1 MPKRTDISTIL
12 IIGAGPI
19 IIGQACEFDYSGTQA
34 CKALREEGYRI
45 VLVNSNPATIMTDP
59 DMADRT
65 YVEPITPEIVAK
77 IIEKERGDR
86 SKGFALLP
94 TMGGQ
99 TALNCALS
107 LQQLGVLEK
116 YDVEMI
122 GATAHAIDKAEDREL
137 FRQAMTKIGLD
148 TPKSRLANAS
158 DVKKAHKEEYNRQ
171 IERVTAEHADAVLR
185 EKALDAFKRD
195 WESNEPERKRRYIS
209 KGLTEAIEAIDEIGL
224 PAIIRPSFTMGGTG
238 GGIAYD
244 REEFI
249 DIVQNGLDASPTTEV
264 LIEESVLGWKEYE
277 MEVVRDKADN
287 CIIVCSI
294 ENIDPMGVHTG
305 DSITVAPALT
315 LTDKEY
321 QIMRDAS
328 LAVLREIGVETGG
341 SNVQFA
347 VNPADGRMIV
357 IEMNPRVSRSSA
369 LASKATGFPIAKVA
383 AKLAVGYTLDEIEN
397 DITGGATPASFEP
410 TIDYVV
416 TKVPRFAFEKFPGAE
431 PVLTTAMKSV
441 GESMAIGRTFA
452 ESLQKALRS
461 LETGLNGLDEVEIEG
476 LGMGDDW
483 NVLRARL
490 SKQTPDRLLV
500 VGQALRMGMS
510 SEEIFEA
517 CKIDPWF
524 IARLKEIV
532 DLEAKVRKHGLPDN
546 AASLRMVKAAGF
558 SDMRLASLAG
568 VQENDVRAL
577 RHKLDVRPVFKR
589 IDTCAAEF
597 ASPTAYMYSTYETPF
612 AGEPACESRPTD
624 KRKIVILGGGPNR
637 IGQGIEFD
645 YCCCHACFAL
655 SDAGFET
662 IMINCNPETVST
674 DYDTS
679 DRLYFEP
686 LTQEDV
692 LEILA
697 KEKQNGELVGVIVQ
711 FGGQTPL
718 KLAHALQEAGI
729 PILGTSVDSIDLAED
744 RDRFKRILDKLHLKQ
759 PKNGIAYSVEQAR
772 IIAAELGL
780 PLVVRPSYVLGGRA
794 MAIIRDEGALQD
806 YLLDT
811 LPSLI
816 PAEVKSRYPNDKTGQ
831 INTVLGKNP
840 LLFDR
845 YLADA
850 IEIDV
855 DCLCD
860 GKDVFIAG
868 IMEHIEEAGIHSGD
882 SACSLPPRS
891 LSKETLAT
899 LEEQTRKMALALEV
913 GGLMNVQ
920 YALKDG
926 EIYVLEV
933 NPRASRT
940 VPFVAKVIGKP
951 IAKIASRIMAG
962 ESLASFGLKAEEL
975 GHVAVKEAVFP
986 FARFPGVDTVL
997 GPEMRST
1004 GEVMGLDRSFEVA
1017 FAKSQLGGGVK
1028 VPTSGTVF
1036 VSVREADKPRVLET
1050 MRMLS
1055 GLGFKIVATGGTAR
1069 FLEKNGVPALK
1080 INKVS
1085 EGRPHVVDMIKNGGI
1100 QLVFNTTEGAQ
1111 ALADSRSLRR
1121 AALLHKAPYYT
1132 TLAGAVAAAQGI
1144 KAYKGGDLEVR
1155 ALQDYFA

>member
-1 MPKRTDISTIL
+1 MPKRTDISSIL

-34 CKALREEGYRI
+34 CKALKEEGYRI

-59 DMADRT
+59 DLADAT

-77 IIEKERGDR
+77 IIEKERPD
-86 SKGFALLP
+86 AILP

-107 LQQLGVLEK
+107 LQAMGVLDK
-116 YDVEMI
+116 FGVEMI
-122 GATAHAIDKAEDREL
+122 GATAEAIDKAEDRQL
-137 FRQAMTKIGLD
+137 FREAMTKIGLES
-148 TPKSRLANAS
+148 PASRLANAS
-158 DVKKAHKEEYNRQ
+158 PLKKKHKAEYQAEVAR
-171 IERVTAEHADAVLR
+171 IEALDIDDA
-185 EKALDAFKRD
+185 EKARLKTEFGLKWAAG
-195 WESNEPERKRRYIS
+195 ESERRKRCQEYAL
-209 KGLTEAIEAIDEIGL
+209 GEALMALAEIGL
-224 PAIIRPSFTMGGTG
+224 PAIIRPSFTLGGTG
-238 GGIAYD
+238 GGIAYN
-244 REEFI
+244 REEFL
-249 DIVQNGLDASPTTEV
+249 DIVERGLDASPTGEV
-264 LIEESVLGWKEYE
+264 LVEESVLGWKEFE
-277 MEVVRDKADN
+277 MEVVRDKNDN

-328 LAVLREIGVETGG
+328 IAVLREIGVETGG

-347 VNPADGRMIV
+347 INPETGRMVV

-383 AKLAVGYTLDEIEN
+383 ARLAVGYTLDEIAN

-416 TKVPRFAFEKFPGAE
+416 TKIPRFAFEKFPGAE
-431 PVLTTAMKSV
+431 PTLTTAMKSV
-441 GESMAIGRTFA
+441 GEAMAIGRSFP

-461 LETGLNGLDEVEIEG
+461 LETGLTGLDEIEIEG
-476 LGMGDDW
+476 LGKGDDR
-483 NVLRARL
+483 NSIKAAIGRP
-490 SKQTPDRLLV
+490 TPDRLLKV
-500 VGQALRMGMS
+500 AQAMRLGMS
-510 SEEIFEA
+510 LDEIYA
-517 CKIDPWF
+517 SCKIDRWF
-524 IARLKEIV
+524 LEQISDIVTTERQVQKFGLPTTAGVFRRLKAMGFSDDRLGVLAGKSE
-532 DLEAKVRKHGLPDN
+532 EE
-546 AASLRMVKAAGF
+546 VKAA
-558 SDMRLASLAG
+558 R
-568 VQENDVRAL
+568 RA
-577 RHKLDVRPVFKR
+577 LDVRPVFKR

-597 ASPTAYMYSTYETPF
+597 ASPTAYMYSTYESPF
-612 AGEPACESRPTD
+612 AGAPANEARPTD
-624 KRKIVILGGGPNR
+624 AKKVIILGGGPNR

-655 SDAGFET
+655 HDAGYET

-686 LTQEDV
+686 LTTEDV
-692 LEILA
+692 LEIIDT
-697 KEKQNGELVGVIVQ
+697 ERSNGTLHGVIVQ

-718 KLAHALQEAGI
+718 KLARALEEADV
-729 PILGTSVDSIDLAED
+729 PILGTSPDAIDLAED
-744 RDRFKRILDKLHLKQ
+744 RDRFKRLLDKLGLKQ

-772 IIAAELGL
+772 LVAADLGL
-780 PLVVRPSYVLGGRA
+780 PFVVRPSYVLGGRA
-794 MAIIRDEGALQD
+794 MAIIHDEAQFED
-806 YLLDT
+806 YLLGT

-816 PAEVKSRYPNDKTGQ
+816 PSDVKARYPNDKTGQ

-845 YLADA
+845 YLSDA

-891 LSKETLAT
+891 LSPETIEK
-899 LEEQTRKMALALEV
+899 LETQTRAMALSLGV

-926 EIYVLEV
+926 AIYVLEV

-940 VPFVAKVIGKP
+940 VPFVAKVIGSP

-962 ESLASFGLKAEEL
+962 ETLESFALAKKEL
-975 GHVAVKEAVFP
+975 NHIAVKEAVFP
-986 FARFPGVDTVL
+986 FARFPGVDVLL

-1004 GEVMGLDRSFEVA
+1004 GEVIGLDRSFGAA
-1017 FAKSQLGGGVK
+1017 FLKSQLGAGTMLPKSGV
-1028 VPTSGTVF
+1028 VF
-1036 VSVREADKPRVLET
+1036 VSVKDEDKLRILPSIHTLAGQGFTIIATDGTQRYLE
-1050 MRMLS
+1050 
-1055 GLGFKIVATGGTAR
+1055 GQ
-1069 FLEKNGVPALK
+1069 GVKAQR
-1080 INKVS
+1080 INKVL
-1085 EGRPHVVDMIKNGGI
+1085 EGRPHIVDAIKNGDVH
-1100 QLVFNTTEGAQ
+1100 LVFNTSAGAG
-1111 ALADSRSLRR
+1111 ALTDSRSLRR
-1121 AALLHKAPYYT
+1121 AALLHKVPYYT
-1132 TLAGAVAAAQGI
+1132 TLAGAIAAAEGI
-1144 KAYKGGDLEVR
+1144 QAYLAGDLEVR
-1155 ALQDYFA
+1155 PLQEYFA